1 MTLEI
6 RRLLSDSLT
15 IASKLHPQKVAAQV
29 GNEHYTYEQLYEQS
43 HAIAAYLQSRGLQRG
58 DRVAIFMENAW
69 ALLPSL
75 YAVLYAG
82 GVFLVVNHLTKANK
96 LEYIL
101 RDSGATFLLTDAIV
115 AKQFLPAVANLP
127 DLREI
132 IYAGA
137 ELSDKELNDQESNLH
152 CIKPLVRLI
161 NVLDAALHTKTVHNK
176 NTIKASVIN
185 KDLAAL
191 IYTSGSTGD
200 PKGVMMTHANIVF
213 TTDSLIE
220 YLRLDADAKIICFL
234 PLAFDYGLYQILM
247 SVRLGACLIISKSFA
262 FPSVVFAEIR
272 DQSATV
278 FPGVPTVFSTLIG
291 LHQKS
296 PLCFPSITR
305 VTNTAAAL
313 PPEYVGYLKKIF
325 PNALIYKM
333 YGLTECKRVS
343 YLEPEDAEKYP
354 NSVGKAIPGTEVFLL
369 DDELQPVPANKMGT
383 LYVRGAHVMQGYW
396 NKPQETKKML
406 LDNLDSNGSV
416 LCAQDQFVMDDN
428 GYLYFHGRVDDIIKS
443 RGEKVSPV
451 EVENILYRLPDI
463 REAAVIGVPDL
474 LEGETIKAFVALDP
488 GSTMDPK
495 KIRQHCIAHLENF
508 MVPREV
514 VILESLPKT
523 DSNKISKKDLR

>member
-6 RRLLSDSLT
+6 RRLLCDSLT
-15 IASKLHPQKVAAQV
+15 LARSEHPQKIVAQV
-29 GNEHYTYEQLYEQS
+29 GKENYTYEQLYQQS
-43 HAIAAYLQSRGLQRG
+43 QAIAAYLQERGLQRG
-58 DRVAIFMENAW
+58 DRVAIFMENSW

-82 GVFLVVNHLTKANK
+82 GVFLVINHLTKTNK

-101 RDSGATFLLTDAIV
+101 RDSGAKFLLTDSIV
-115 AKQFLPAVANLP
+115 AKQFLPAAANVECVQ
-127 DLREI
+127 EI

-137 ELSDKELNDQESNLH
+137 EINEQDMRAHGTKA
-152 CIKPLVRLI
+152 LVRLI
-161 NVLDAALHTKTVHNK
+161 NVLDAALHTN
-176 NTIKASVIN
+176 NSILSPAIS
-185 KDLAAL
+185 KDIAAL

-200 PKGVMMTHANIVF
+200 PKGVIMTHANMVF
-213 TTDSLIE
+213 ASDSLIE

-247 SVRLGACLIISKSFA
+247 TIRLGACLIVSKSFA
-262 FPSVVFAEIR
+262 FPSVVFAEIV
-272 DQSATV
+272 DQCATV

-296 PLCFPSITR
+296 PLRFPSVTR

-313 PPEYVGYLKKIF
+313 PPEYVPHLKQIF

-343 YLEPEDAEKYP
+343 YLEPEDAERYP

-369 DDELQPVPANKMGT
+369 DDKLQPVPPNTMGT

-406 LDNLDSNGSV
+406 VDNIYPNEQV
-416 LCAQDQFVMDDN
+416 LCAQDQFVIDEN

-451 EVENILYRLPDI
+451 EVENVLYRMPGI

-474 LEGETIKAFVALDP
+474 LEGETIKAFVALDA
-488 GSTMDPK
+488 GLNIDPK
-495 KIRQHCIAHLENF
+495 KIRQHCIANLESF
-508 MVPREV
+508 MVPRDV

-523 DSNKISKKDLR
+523 DSNKISKKELR

>member
-1 MTLEI
+1 MEI

-15 IASKLHPQKVAAQV
+15 FAYNQHPQKIAAIV
-29 GNEHYTYEQLYEQS
+29 GNEKYTYEELYQQS
-43 HAIAAYLQSRGLQRG
+43 QAIAAYLQNRGLQRG
-58 DRVAIFMENAW
+58 DRVAIFMDNAW
-69 ALLPSL
+69 SILPCL
-75 YAVLYAG
+75 YGVLYAG
-82 GVFLVVNHLTKANK
+82 GVFLVINHLTKTHK

-101 RDSGATFLLTDAIV
+101 RDSGAIFLLSDTAV
-115 AKQFLPAVANLP
+115 AKQFLPAADTVENV
-127 DLREI
+127 REV
-132 IYAGA
+132 IYAGQDLA
-137 ELSDKELNDQESNLH
+137 GSDLAKDFS
-152 CIKPLVRLI
+152 KSLVRLST
-161 NVLDAALHTKTVHNK
+161 VLESALHVSSVVKS
-176 NTIKASVIN
+176 SVIN

-200 PKGVMMTHANIVF
+200 PKGVMMTHANMVF
-213 TTDSLIE
+213 TSDSLIE
-220 YLRLDADAKIICFL
+220 YLRLDADTKIICFL

-247 SVRLGACLIISKSFA
+247 TIRLGACLVVSKSFA
-262 FPSVVFAEIR
+262 FPSVVFNEILENE
-272 DQSATV
+272 ATV
-278 FPGVPTVFSTLIG
+278 FPGVPTVYSTLIG

-313 PPEYVGYLKKIF
+313 PPEYVPVLKEIF

-343 YLEPEDAEKYP
+343 YLEPEDAERYP

-369 DDELQPVPANKMGT
+369 DENRQPVAANKLGT

-396 NKPQETKKML
+396 NKPVETQKML
-406 LDNLDSNGSV
+406 VSDLYPNENV

-428 GYLYFHGRVDDIIKS
+428 GYLYFRGRVDDIIKS

-451 EVENILYRLPDI
+451 EVENVLYNFPGV
-463 REAAVIGVPDL
+463 REAAVIGVPDDI
-474 LEGETIKAFVALDP
+474 EGESIKAFVSLDV
-488 GSTMDPK
+488 GLSIDPK
-495 KIRQHCIAHLENF
+495 KIRQHCIANLENF

-523 DSNKISKKDLR
+523 DSNKISKKELR

>member
-1 MTLEI
+1 MEI

-15 IASKLHPQKVAAQV
+15 LAYQQHPDKVAVVV
-29 GNEHYTYEQLYEQS
+29 GSEQYSYADLYQQS
-43 HAIAAYLQSRGLQRG
+43 QAIAAYLRSRGLQRG

-75 YAVLYAG
+75 YGVLYAG
-82 GVFLVVNHLTKANK
+82 GVFLVVNHLTKSHK

-101 RDSGATFLLTDAIV
+101 RDSGAVFLLSDAVV
-115 AKQFLPAVANLP
+115 AKQFLPAAAAVAS
-127 DLREI
+127 LREI
-132 IYAGA
+132 IYAGQDLA
-137 ELSDKELNDQESNLH
+137 GSELVSDYSKS
-152 CIKPLVRLI
+152 LVCLSA
-161 NVLDAALHTKTVHNK
+161 VLATAVSQD
-176 NTIKASVIN
+176 SVVKSPVIS

-200 PKGVMMTHANIVF
+200 PKGVMMTHANMVF
-213 TTDSLIE
+213 TSDSLIE
-220 YLRLDADAKIICFL
+220 YLRLDAAAKIICFL

-247 SVRLGACLIISKSFA
+247 AVRLGACLVISKSFA
-262 FPSVVFAEIR
+262 FPSVVFNEILAS
-272 DQSATV
+272 DASV
-278 FPGVPTVFSTLIG
+278 FPGVPTVYSTLIG

-313 PPEYVGYLKKIF
+313 PPEYVPILKQIF

-343 YLEPEDAEKYP
+343 YLEPEEAERYP

-369 DDELQPVPANKMGT
+369 DEHRNPVAANQIGT

-396 NKPQETKKML
+396 NKPAETQKML
-406 LDNLDSNGSV
+406 VTDLYANEAV
-416 LCAQDQFVMDDN
+416 LCAQDQFVMDDK
-428 GYLYFHGRVDDIIKS
+428 GYLYFRGRVDDIIKS

-451 EVENILYRLPDI
+451 EVENVLYNFPGI
-463 REAAVIGVPDL
+463 REAAVIGVADEV
-474 LEGETIKAFVALDP
+474 EGQSIKAFVSLDA
-488 GSTMDPK
+488 GLVVDPK
-495 KIRQHCIAHLENF
+495 KIRQHCMAHLESF

-514 VILESLPKT
+514 VILPSLPKT
-523 DSNKISKKDLR
+523 DSNKISKKELR

>member
-6 RRLLSDSLT
+6 RRLLCDSLT
-15 IASKLHPQKVAAQV
+15 IARNAHPQKIAAQV
-29 GNEHYTYEQLYEQS
+29 GEQEYTYEQLYQQS
-43 HAIAAYLQSRGLQRG
+43 QAIAAYLQNRGLQRG
-58 DRVAIFMENAW
+58 DRVAIFMENSW
-69 ALLPSL
+69 SLLPSL

-101 RDSGATFLLTDAIV
+101 RDSGATFLLTDSNV
-115 AKQFLPAVANLP
+115 AKQFLLAVTKVES
-127 DLREI
+127 LREI

-137 ELSDKELNDQESNLH
+137 DIDEPENCN
-152 CIKPLVRLI
+152 KPLVQLI
-161 NVLDAALHTKTVHNK
+161 NVLDAGLHIK
-176 NTIKASVIN
+176 NPVYSLAIN

-200 PKGVMMTHANIVF
+200 PKGVMMTHANMVF
-213 TTDSLIE
+213 TSESLIE
-220 YLRLDADAKIICFL
+220 YLRLDASAKIISFL

-247 SVRLGACLIISKSFA
+247 AVRLGACLIVSKSFT
-262 FPSVVFAEIR
+262 FPSVVFNEIKDR
-272 DQSATV
+272 AASV

-296 PLCFPSITR
+296 PLCFPGVTR

-313 PPEYVGYLKKIF
+313 PPEYVPHLKQIF

-343 YLEPEDAEKYP
+343 YLEPEDAELYP

-369 DDELQPVPANKMGT
+369 DDNLQPVPPNTMGT

-396 NKPQETKKML
+396 NKPQETQKML
-406 LDNLDSNGSV
+406 VNNIYPNEQV
-416 LCAQDQFVMDDN
+416 LCAQDQFVIDEN

-451 EVENILYRLPDI
+451 EVENVLYRMPGI

-474 LEGETIKAFVALDP
+474 IEGEIIKAFVALDA
-488 GSTMDPK
+488 GTTMDLK
-495 KIRQHCIAHLENF
+495 KIRQHCMANLESF
-508 MVPREV
+508 MVPRDV

-523 DSNKISKKDLR
+523 DSNKISKKELR

>member
-1 MTLEI
+1 MEI
-6 RRLLSDSLT
+6 RRLLTDSLT
-15 IASKLHPQKVAAQV
+15 IAYQRHPQKVAVLVDKDA
-29 GNEHYTYEQLYEQS
+29 YSYADLYQQS
-43 HAIAAYLQSRGLQRG
+43 QAIAAYLLSRGLQRG
-58 DRVAIFMENAW
+58 DRVAIFMENSW
-69 ALLPSL
+69 SILPCL
-75 YAVLYAG
+75 YGVLYAA

-101 RDSGATFLLTDAIV
+101 ADSGATFLLTDAAV
-115 AKQFLPAVANLP
+115 ARQFLPAAAGAVN
-127 DLREI
+127 LREI

-137 ELSDKELNDQESNLH
+137 ELTELELSGN
-152 CIKPLVRLI
+152 CPKPLVRLI
-161 NVLDAALHTKTVHNK
+161 SILDALQSRGAAQSPPIKLKALVLNR
-176 NTIKASVIN
+176 
-185 KDLAAL
+185 DLAAL

-200 PKGVMMTHANIVF
+200 PKGVMMTHANMVF
-213 TTDSLIE
+213 TSDSLIE
-220 YLRLDADAKIICFL
+220 YLRLDADSRIICFL

-247 SVRLGACLIISKSFA
+247 TVRLGACLIISKSFA
-262 FPSVVFAEIR
+262 YPAVVFKEIQ
-272 DQSATV
+272 DQGASV

-296 PLCFPSITR
+296 PLRFPGITR

-313 PPEYVGYLKKIF
+313 PPEYVPLLQQIF

-343 YLEPEDAEKYP
+343 YLEPEELERYP

-369 DDELQPVPANKMGT
+369 DDNLQPVPPHQPGT

-396 NKPQETKKML
+396 NKPAETQKML
-406 LDNLDSNGSV
+406 VAGLYLDEKV
-416 LCAQDQFVMDDN
+416 LCAQDQFVMDDD
-428 GYLYFHGRVDDIIKS
+428 GYLYFRGRVDDIIKS

-451 EVENILYRLPDI
+451 EVENVLYSMAGI

-474 LEGETIKAFVALDP
+474 IEGETIKAFVALDA
-488 GSTMDPK
+488 GLSIDPK
-495 KIRQHCIAHLENF
+495 KIRQYCIANLENF

>member
-1 MTLEI
+1 MEI

-15 IASKLHPQKVAAQV
+15 LAYQQHPQKVAAV
-29 GNEHYTYEQLYEQS
+29 AGNMQYSYETLYQQS
-43 HAIAAYLQSRGLQRG
+43 QAIAAYLQSRGLQRG
-58 DRVAIFMENAW
+58 DRVAIFMENTW
-69 ALLPSL
+69 SILPSL
-75 YAVLYAG
+75 YGVLYAG
-82 GVFLVVNHLTKANK
+82 GVFLVVNHLTKTHK

-101 RDSGATFLLTDAIV
+101 RDSGAKFLLSDAPV
-115 AKQFLPAVANLP
+115 AKQFLPAANAVETLQ
-127 DLREI
+127 EI
-132 IYAGA
+132 IYDGKD
-137 ELSDKELNDQESNLH
+137 LSDTELLQNYS
-152 CIKPLVRLI
+152 KPLVQLI
-161 NVLDAALHTKTVHNK
+161 SVLDAASQKNVTVK
-176 NTIKASVIN
+176 SPAIN

-200 PKGVMMTHANIVF
+200 PKGVMMTHANMVF
-213 TTDSLIE
+213 TSDSLID

-247 SVRLGACLIISKSFA
+247 TVRLGTCLVISKSFA
-262 FPSVVFAEIR
+262 FPSVVFNEIAENN
-272 DQSATV
+272 ATV
-278 FPGVPTVFSTLIG
+278 FPGVPTVYSTLIG

-313 PPEYVGYLKKIF
+313 PPEYVPLLKKIF

-343 YLEPEDAEKYP
+343 YLEPEDAERYP

-369 DDELQPVPANKMGT
+369 DENRQPVAANQIGT
-383 LYVRGAHVMQGYW
+383 LYVRGSHVMQGYW
-396 NKPQETKKML
+396 NKPAETQKML
-406 LDNLDSNGSV
+406 VNDLCPNESV
-416 LCAQDQFVMDDN
+416 LCAQDQFVMDEH
-428 GYLYFHGRVDDIIKS
+428 GYLYFRGRVDDIIKS

-451 EVENILYRLPDI
+451 EVENVLYSFEGI

-474 LEGETIKAFVALDP
+474 LEGESIKAFVSLDA
-488 GSTMDPK
+488 GMTVDPK
-495 KIRQHCIAHLENF
+495 KIRQHCMANLESF

-523 DSNKISKKDLR
+523 DSNKISKKELR

>member
-1 MTLEI
+1 MTMEI
-6 RRLLSDSLT
+6 RRLLSDSLS
-15 IASKLHPQKVAAQV
+15 IARQKHPQKIAAQV
-29 GNEHYTYEQLYEQS
+29 GNEDYTYEQLYQQS
-43 HAIAAYLQSRGLQRG
+43 QAIAAYLQNRGLQRG
-58 DRVAIFMENAW
+58 DRVAIFMENTW
-69 ALLPSL
+69 TLLPSL

-82 GVFLVVNHLTKANK
+82 GVFLVINHLTKANK

-101 RDSGATFLLTDAIV
+101 RDSGATFLLTDSSI
-115 AKQFLPAVANLP
+115 AKQFLPAVAPLKN
-127 DLREI
+127 LREI

-137 ELSDKELNDQESNLH
+137 EINERELNLH
-152 CIKPLVRLI
+152 CNKSLVRLI
-161 NVLDAALHTKTVHNK
+161 NVLDAGLHINNPVNSP
-176 NTIKASVIN
+176 AIN

-200 PKGVMMTHANIVF
+200 PKGVMMTHANMVF
-213 TTDSLIE
+213 TSDSLVE
-220 YLRLDADAKIICFL
+220 YLRLDASAKIICFL

-247 SVRLGACLIISKSFA
+247 SVRLGACLLISKSFT
-262 FPSVVFAEIR
+262 FPSVVFAEIN
-272 DQSATV
+272 DHAASI

-291 LHQKS
+291 LHQRS

-313 PPEYVGYLKKIF
+313 PPEYVPHLKQIF

-343 YLEPEDAEKYP
+343 YLNPEDVELYP

-369 DDELQPVPANKMGT
+369 DDKLQPVLPNTMGT

-396 NKPQETKKML
+396 NKPEETQKML
-406 LDNLDSNGSV
+406 VNNIYPNEQV
-416 LCAQDQFVMDDN
+416 LCAQDQFVIDEN

-451 EVENILYRLPDI
+451 EVENVLYRMPGI

-474 LEGETIKAFVALDP
+474 LEGETIKAFVALDT
-488 GSTMDPK
+488 GTTMDPK
-495 KIRQHCIAHLENF
+495 KIRQYCMANLESF
-508 MVPREV
+508 MVPRDV

-523 DSNKISKKDLR
+523 DSNKISKKELR

>member
-1 MTLEI
+1 MTMEI
-6 RRLLSDSLT
+6 RRLLSDSLD
-15 IASKLHPQKVAAQV
+15 IAREKHPQKIAAQV
-29 GNEHYTYEQLYEQS
+29 GRENYSYEQLYQQS
-43 HAIAAYLQSRGLQRG
+43 QAIAAYLLSRGLQRG
-58 DRVAIFMENAW
+58 DRVAIFMENSW
-69 ALLPSL
+69 ALLPNL

-82 GVFLVVNHLTKANK
+82 GVFLVINHLTKSNK

-101 RDSGATFLLTDAIV
+101 SDSDAKFLLTESSV
-115 AKQFLPAVANLP
+115 AKQFLPAVTNLKA
-127 DLREI
+127 LREV
-132 IYAGA
+132 IYAGN
-137 ELSDKELNDQESNLH
+137 ELNKAEN
-152 CIKPLVRLI
+152 CKKPLVQLI
-161 NVLDAALHTKTVHNK
+161 KVLDGALHKTQVVK
-176 NTIKASVIN
+176 SPVIN
-185 KDLAAL
+185 KDIAAL

-200 PKGVMMTHANIVF
+200 PKGVIMTHANMVF

-220 YLRLDADAKIICFL
+220 YLRLDANEKIICFL

-247 SVRLGACLIISKSFA
+247 SVRLGACLIVSKSFA
-262 FPSVVFAEIR
+262 FPSLVFEEI
-272 DQSATV
+272 QTNAASV

-296 PLCFPSITR
+296 PLCFPSIKR

-313 PPEYVGYLKKIF
+313 PPEYVPLLKQIF

-343 YLEPEDAEKYP
+343 FLKPEEAELYP

-369 DDELQPVPANKMGT
+369 DEKLQPVPPNTLGT

-396 NKPQETKKML
+396 NKPEETKKML
-406 LDNLDSNGSV
+406 IDNIFPNEQI
-416 LCAQDQFVMDDN
+416 LCAQDQFVIDEK

-451 EVENILYRLPDI
+451 EVENVLYRMPGI

-474 LEGETIKAFVALDP
+474 LEGETIKAFVAIDT
-488 GSTMDPK
+488 STGIDSK
-495 KIRQHCIAHLENF
+495 KIRQHCMANLEGF
-508 MVPREV
+508 MVPRDI

-523 DSNKISKKDLR
+523 DSNKISKKELR

>member
-1 MTLEI
+1 MKTIET
-6 RRLLSDSLT
+6 RRLLSDSLDMAREKHPRK
-15 IASKLHPQKVAAQV
+15 IAVQV
-29 GNEHYTYEQLYEQS
+29 GREGYTYEQLYQQS
-43 HAIAAYLQSRGLQRG
+43 QAIAAYLVSRGLKRG
-58 DRVAIFMENAW
+58 ERVAIFMENGW

-82 GVFLVVNHLTKANK
+82 GVFLVVNHLTKSNK

-101 RDSGATFLLTDAIV
+101 RDSGAKFLLTEASI
-115 AKQFLPAVANLP
+115 AKQFLPAMTNLNN
-127 DLREI
+127 LREI
-132 IYAGA
+132 IYAGN
-137 ELSDKELNDQESNLH
+137 ELNEAES
-152 CIKPLVRLI
+152 CKKPLVQLI
-161 NVLDAALHTKTVHNK
+161 TVLDGALHKKQVVK
-176 NTIKASVIN
+176 SQAIN
-185 KDLAAL
+185 KDIAAL

-200 PKGVMMTHANIVF
+200 PKGVIMTHANMVF
-213 TTDSLIE
+213 TADSLIE
-220 YLRLDADAKIICFL
+220 YLRLDVDEKIICFL

-247 SVRLGACLIISKSFA
+247 SVRLGACLVISKSFA
-262 FPSVVFAEIR
+262 FPSVVFDEIK
-272 DQSATV
+272 SNSVSV

-296 PLCFPSITR
+296 PLCFPSVKR

-313 PPEYVGYLKKIF
+313 PPEYVPSLKKIF

-343 YLEPEDAEKYP
+343 YLEPEEVDLYP

-369 DDELQPVPANKMGT
+369 DEKRQPVPPNTLGT

-396 NKPQETKKML
+396 NKPEDTKKML
-406 LDNLDSNGSV
+406 VENIFPNEQV
-416 LCAQDQFVMDDN
+416 LCAQDQFVIDDK

-451 EVENILYRLPDI
+451 EVENVLYRMPGV

-474 LEGETIKAFVALDP
+474 LEGETIKAFVSLDA
-488 GSTMDPK
+488 GTSIDPK
-495 KIRQHCIAHLENF
+495 KIRQHCMANLEGF
-508 MVPREV
+508 MVPRDI

-523 DSNKISKKDLR
+523 DSNKISKKELR